1 MTLFKLYIENARR
14 QKVSDY
20 YYYPANTVQEAR
32 SHFRNDKSF
41 VDWLKFDVVAVELP
55 KIKGI

>member
-32 SHFRNDKSF
+32 SQFRNDKTF
-41 VDWLKFDVVAVELP
+41 VDWLKFDVVATD
-55 KIKGI
+55 